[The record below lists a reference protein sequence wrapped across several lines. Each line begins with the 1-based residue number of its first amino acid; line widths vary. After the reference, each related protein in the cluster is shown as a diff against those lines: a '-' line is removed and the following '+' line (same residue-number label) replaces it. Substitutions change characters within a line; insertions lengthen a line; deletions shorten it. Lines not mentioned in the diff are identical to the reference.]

1 MSKLLH
7 DSDSDTPKASVG
19 QTLARSNLIVR
30 PAFLFLIFCVVIL
43 VVGAEK
49 LPWAFEYPQA
59 LIIPFDRWIS
69 QFMNW
74 LVNDAHLGFFTFT
87 EFTRGIAQLIEM
99 LGKFAT
105 RIFALGFSEGFG
117 PNKVEILP
125 PVSWLA
131 IVLIFFLSG
140 LYAKGLKLACML
152 AGCFAYLAVFGQW
165 DSSMLTLAS
174 IAISIPFGVLG
185 GLLLGL
191 IAFKAPRFEMVLRP
205 VLDLMQTMPVFSY
218 LVPIVFL
225 FGFGPTAAIVATV
238 IYAMPPMARITI
250 VALSNVPKETTE
262 LGRMTGCTP
271 RQMLMKVYLPSARP
285 GLMIGVN
292 QVIMLSLNMVI
303 IASMIGAG
311 GLGYDVLTSL
321 RRLDV
326 GGGIESGLAIVVLAI
341 ALDRLSQAVA
351 KITPYQN
358 NVLTFRKL
366 LLAIGG
372 IVLLT
377 YLAGQQ
383 WAWIQHYPKDWLLSL
398 GNQWSDWLAY
408 INQNYYDELETFKY
422 FILLNLMLP
431 LKNLLLSIPWVI
443 VVTGLGLLGLRLG
456 GAKLMLACVSL
467 SLMIATT
474 GLWTEAI
481 ISVYLC
487 GVAIFIS
494 ALIGLPLGIFA
505 YNRGRLW
512 QVVQVVIDT
521 LQTLPTFV
529 YLIPVVMLFQI
540 GDFSAVIAIVA
551 YAVAPMVRYVA
562 HGFQQVNHQMVEAGI
577 VSGCTPWQ
585 LLWKVK
591 IRLALPEILLGLNQ
605 TILLA
610 LSMLVITALVG
621 TKDLGQE
628 TYIALTKADTG
639 RGLVAGFAVAAIAII
654 VDRLIVSSSRK
665 LKKH

>member
-487 GVAIFIS
+487 SVAIFIS

>member
-431 LKNLLLSIPWVI
+431 LKNLLLSIPW
-443 VVTGLGLLGLRLG
+443 
-456 GAKLMLACVSL
+456 
-467 SLMIATT
+467 
-474 GLWTEAI
+474 AI
-481 ISVYLC
+481 
-487 GVAIFIS
+487 G
-494 ALIGLPLGIFA
+494 
-505 YNRGRLW
+505 RGKTHARMC
-512 QVVQVVIDT
+512 
-521 LQTLPTFV
+521 F
-529 YLIPVVMLFQI
+529 
-540 GDFSAVIAIVA
+540 
-551 YAVAPMVRYVA
+551 
-562 HGFQQVNHQMVEAGI
+562 
-577 VSGCTPWQ
+577 
-585 LLWKVK
+585 
-591 IRLALPEILLGLNQ
+591 
-605 TILLA
+605 
-610 LSMLVITALVG
+610 
-621 TKDLGQE
+621 
-628 TYIALTKADTG
+628 ALTHDCND
-639 RGLVAGFAVAAIAII
+639 RI
-654 VDRLIVSSSRK
+654 VDRGNHFGLPVRCCNLYFRLDRAALGHLRLQSRAS
-665 LKKH
+665 LAGGSGGH